1 MYFILFRTICP
12 SKAHFPLDSF
22 LNFNRTAGQFS
33 HSFLVHPRR
42 RHRDAERIP
51 HLSQIVTQTDSDTP
65 YAGLILLIVQ
75 SVALIFHRVQ
85 LFQEMFKIRDRLR
98 CPGHDMTVLQMSATS
113 PPLIR
118 PAWPS
123 PLPYSTKEFC
133 CRSARPSE
141 WNSHRTLPYPH
152 RKPLPR
158 PARQNVRSRVFRASS
173 RRYGLTTFT
182 ASIFDAS

>member
-65 YAGLILLIVQ
+65 HAGLILLIVQ

-98 CPGHDMTVLQMSATS
+98 CPGHDMTILPDVCDLAAAHTGQHGLPHCRTVQRNSAADPRDHLLS
-113 PPLIR
+113 LIHI
-118 PAWPS
+118 
-123 PLPYSTKEFC
+123 
-133 CRSARPSE
+133 SE
-141 WNSHRTLPYPH
+141 PTRH
-152 RKPLPR
+152 
-158 PARQNVRSRVFRASS
+158 
-173 RRYGLTTFT
+173 
-182 ASIFDAS
+182 